1 MDPRKQRTSDVVRYG
16 ASWLAVLAHDRA
28 VDRATKAEIEALI
41 YELRLRARWIEAARS
56 DTSVSAERMLGIAA
70 LEDPQ

>member
-28 VDRATKAEIEALI
+28 VTRATKLEIETLI
-41 YELRLRARWIEAARS
+41 AEMRLRARWIEVARS
-56 DTSVSAERMLGIAA
+56 DLSVSAERMAGISM